1 MTEGGNIAKEAVTQV
16 DISVDAATVARWL
29 NCSTRMVRQYA
40 TNSSQGNCCRWRMSR
55 RFGAI
60 W

>member
-1 MTEGGNIAKEAVTQV
+1 MTEGGNTAKEAATQV

-29 NCSTRMVRQYA
+29 NCSLRMVRQYA
-40 TNSSQGNCCRWRMSR
+40 ANSSQGNWCRWRMSR

-60 W
+60 